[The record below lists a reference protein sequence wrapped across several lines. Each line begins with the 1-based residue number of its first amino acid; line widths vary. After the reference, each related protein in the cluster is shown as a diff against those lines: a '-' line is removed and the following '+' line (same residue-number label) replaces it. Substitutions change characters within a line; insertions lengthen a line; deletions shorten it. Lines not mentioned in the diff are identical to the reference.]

1 MSYIFKLL
9 LILVFFIFSSTYVF
23 AQRKESFITIVNPV
37 RISSYTKDPALSLK
51 KEYDVVAE
59 RNLSA
64 TWLLTYDAIS
74 DVSLFEIFSS
84 MDGKQELGIFLEVT
98 ENFSNA
104 SGISYNKTNSWH
116 YANALFLS
124 GHKQGDRK
132 KLIDE
137 VFSEFKNKFGY
148 YPKSVGG
155 WWVDSF
161 SLSYMKQKYGI
172 TGVLGLSDQ
181 FDLDN
186 YQVWGT
192 PYSIPFYPSKIH
204 AGIPGDSPNKL
215 DIVTFRWAARDP
227 LNGYVSPSEKQASP
241 VRDLSNWASLYSVQ
255 DYPQVGASDEYFER
269 LIELYSVQ
277 NKYNEFGH
285 LTIGL
290 EADYSPDIYEA
301 IFAKRLDSVR
311 EFESQ
316 GVRVLTMEQ
325 FSNWYRNEFKVM
337 PPHFIEADDLLG
349 TPKKA
354 MWYQSAFYR
363 IGLVYDY
370 NSRKLRIVD
379 LRPYQNN
386 FQEPFY
392 ISPNKQFNLSINL
405 PYVIDYMNDKN
416 SVREINVGNLESIS
430 REGNYIKLKFEKE
443 SIIFRE
449 NEILTEEISVPKI
462 MNDRK
467 FNVAPE
473 ELVLSDFSFNIP
485 FSIKFRLEQYKMPIS
500 LILFFSG
507 LLFIRTVQRKK
518 KLLLYCSIVL
528 LLLISWYF
536 IFLLGS
542 KYYISQTEVD
552 GLSVLERLPK
562 GRVLAYDKD
571 CIRCKF
577 ETQYKPAAA
586 RGIKSYVGRMSGQET
601 LIDFSFSI
609 AKTSKD
615 ARKILENKNIDYV
628 YLVKYEDYIEHLPYL
643 PQDLGLSKIY
653 SNANTEIWKIN

>member
-241 VRDLSNWASLYSVQ
+241 VRDLSNGASLYSVQ

-277 NKYNEFGH
+277 NKYNEH
-285 LTIGL
+285 
-290 EADYSPDIYEA
+290 
-301 IFAKRLDSVR
+301 
-311 EFESQ
+311 
-316 GVRVLTMEQ
+316 
-325 FSNWYRNEFKVM
+325 
-337 PPHFIEADDLLG
+337 
-349 TPKKA
+349 
-354 MWYQSAFYR
+354 
-363 IGLVYDY
+363 
-370 NSRKLRIVD
+370 
-379 LRPYQNN
+379 
-386 FQEPFY
+386 
-392 ISPNKQFNLSINL
+392 
-405 PYVIDYMNDKN
+405 
-416 SVREINVGNLESIS
+416 
-430 REGNYIKLKFEKE
+430 KFEKE

-449 NEILTEEISVPKI
+449 TEILTEEISVPKI